1 MSAADDARAR
11 IAWENPTNLSS
22 PQSTAAQIAHALAD
36 RDRTFYGG
44 QYVELLRV
52 AKLAEESGEAMQ
64 ALIAYHHANPRKPA
78 GSLDDVIKELCDV
91 ALTAKVA
98 IENFGRD
105 AEEELALRERAVLGR
120 LRMAGRNGAAA
131 S

>member
-1 MSAADDARAR
+1 
-11 IAWENPTNLSS
+11 
-22 PQSTAAQIAHALAD
+22 
-36 RDRTFYGG
+36 
-44 QYVELLRV
+44 
-52 AKLAEESGEAMQ
+52 MQ